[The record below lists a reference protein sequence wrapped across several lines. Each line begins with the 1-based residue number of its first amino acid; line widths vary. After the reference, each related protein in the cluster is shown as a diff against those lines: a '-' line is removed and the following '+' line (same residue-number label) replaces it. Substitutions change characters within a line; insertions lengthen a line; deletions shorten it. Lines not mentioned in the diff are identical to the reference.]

1 MSSPEKLQPSQ
12 DYNGIPDSF
21 ESDEQMLEFTNAT
34 LSLMMKPEAVAAWW
48 QTPNY
53 HLNNATPAAVWQDNR
68 REVLELAESYREQG
82 AA

>member
-21 ESDEQMLEFTNAT
+21 ESDEQMLDFTNAT
-34 LSLMMKPEAVAAWW
+34 LGLTMKPEAVAAWW
-48 QTPNY
+48 QTPNF
-53 HLNNATPAAVWQDNR
+53 HLNNQTPAAVWPDNP

>member
-21 ESDEQMLEFTNAT
+21 ESDEQMLDFTNAT
-34 LSLMMKPEAVAAWW
+34 LMLTMKPEAVAAWW
-48 QTPNY
+48 QKPNF
-53 HLNNATPAAVWQDNR
+53 HLNNATPAAAWLENP